1 MYKWIYGFVFSNKEH
16 FLLYFYIIYFIDIEM
31 IIKKLCQLICINVF
45 MYICI
50 PINLYLC

>member
-31 IIKKLCQLICINVF
+31 IIKKT
-45 MYICI
+45 M
-50 PINLYLC
+50 PINLYKCIYVYLYTH